1 MKLTREI
8 IGFLT
13 NHRNLTA
20 LLRGTCGAKDTV
32 KATSLRVK
40 PDVSVIFSWADEQ
53 TQAQGWGRVL
63 WSISYSKAKQV
74 VALSAQQLSVAKL
87 LGLSYQ
93 IYTLPLIGFQID
105 GEPLLIQWGSYAS
118 DPVLAKQFADYIENQ
133 PAESLADFK
142 VLRYNPLRR
151 ILISFNN
158 QVVRLAKTT
167 KPAEF
172 FTLWEDFAASSL
184 PVVPLLTANPTAP
197 VSKLLRGKDGE
208 KYLQTANTQQ
218 TEAFH
223 RHAGKLFAQ
232 LHQIKPDFSL
242 PAKAGLA
249 DLLQQATPKTLSQVD
264 AHRRIL
270 GELAARGSA
279 LENVLETELPKLI
292 TKIRPLVGPERLAH
306 GDASADQLIVV
317 AKFGGNEMYL
327 NDFDRVCLAPT
338 VLDLGSYLQIHAV
351 TAQTETAFL
360 NGYQEAGGSLPSGTN
375 LQMAKLHA
383 ALQRLANPL
392 RRAQADWEHQINTQI
407 HRLNKEYIHGN
418 SA

>member
-20 LLRGTCGAKDTV
+20 LLRGTCGAKGTV

-53 TQAQGWGRVL
+53 SQTLGWGRVL
-63 WSISYSKAKQV
+63 WPISHSKAKK
-74 VALSAQQLSVAKL
+74 VAALTTQQLSVAQL
-87 LGLSYQ
+87 LGRSYE
-93 IYTLPLIGFQID
+93 IYTMPLIGFQID
-105 GEPLLIQWGSYAS
+105 TEPLLIQWGTCAS
-118 DPVLAKQFADYIENQ
+118 DPVLATQFAQYIENQ
-133 PAESLADFK
+133 PASALEDFK

-151 ILISFNN
+151 ILFSFNN
-158 QVVRLAKTT
+158 QVVRLAKTP

-172 FTLWEDFAASSL
+172 YSLWEDFTRSQL
-184 PVVPLLTANPTAP
+184 PVVPLLNAKPQAP

-208 KYLQTANTQQ
+208 KFLHTANAQQ
-218 TEAFH
+218 AESFH
-223 RHAGKLFAQ
+223 RHAGKRFAQ
-232 LHQIKPDFSL
+232 LHKITPDFNS

-249 DLLQQATPKTLSQVD
+249 DLLHQATPKILSQVD

-270 GELAARGSA
+270 GQLAARGSA
-279 LENVLETELPKLI
+279 LENALETQLPELIAKV
-292 TKIRPLVGPERLAH
+292 RPLIGPTVLAH

-317 AKFGGNEMYL
+317 SKFGGNEIYL
-327 NDFDRVCLAPT
+327 NDFDRACLAPAG
-338 VLDLGSYLQIHAV
+338 LDLGSYLQIHGA
-351 TAQTETAFL
+351 TAETETAFL
-360 NGYQEAGGSLPSGTN
+360 TGYQQENGSLPTPVN

-392 RRAQADWEHQINTQI
+392 RTAQPDWEHQITTQI
-407 HRLNKEYIHGN
+407 HRLNKEYTHGN
-418 SA
+418 